1 MSVEVPNG
9 CVPLGFNLSVLR
21 TRTRSLHTVISH
33 RVSAAAQIP
42 LHQRP
47 LLREAVSL
55 RVHPSPRLLR

>member
-1 MSVEVPNG
+1 MSVEVPKG
-9 CVPLGFNLSVLR
+9 CVPLGFNLSVL
-21 TRTRSLHTVISH
+21 RTRSLHTVISH

-55 RVHPSPRLLR
+55 CVHPSPHLSR